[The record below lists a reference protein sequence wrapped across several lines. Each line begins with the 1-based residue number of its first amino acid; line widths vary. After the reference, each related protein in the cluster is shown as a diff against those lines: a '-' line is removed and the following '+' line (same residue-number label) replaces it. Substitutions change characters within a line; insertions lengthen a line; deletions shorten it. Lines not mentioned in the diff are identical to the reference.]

1 MTIGRFL
8 RHRDDSDTYMNM
20 ITNGIYFRAGGN
32 GDNFVM
38 TGSAT
43 IINSSGT
50 DKDTI
55 IESLDYSNA
64 FVMDAADNTATFNGE
79 EFRVNEF
86 NSSGSQLGSFYMS
99 NGDFFIQSL
108 SGGDMLQLVDAGATS
123 DINANPYQEWHR
135 SNGIG
140 ASLVRLGYFGF
151 ASTSNPD
158 IWIKNEVTHG
168 DIVFRTDNNVGI
180 RINDEN
186 DKIHLESRDVDLS
199 DAAFNG
205 THTFTFYGGGGNQS
219 ANPIHQIDFH
229 NVDTSGA
236 ERVQAQIKTM
246 PVYSGGHGIHMDF
259 HVGDSSAAPTRA
271 MRLEGTTSNVIV
283 DNALTVG
290 GDVKISN
297 TLPQLLFNETDAPTD
312 EKNWILDVTGG
323 DMRLST
329 ATDANPEN
337 RVLNALG
344 IFRTSTGINNII
356 LN

>member
-140 ASLVRLGYFGF
+140 ASLVRLG
-151 ASTSNPD
+151 
-158 IWIKNEVTHG
+158 
-168 DIVFRTDNNVGI
+168 
-180 RINDEN
+180 
-186 DKIHLESRDVDLS
+186 
-199 DAAFNG
+199 
-205 THTFTFYGGGGNQS
+205 
-219 ANPIHQIDFH
+219 
-229 NVDTSGA
+229 
-236 ERVQAQIKTM
+236 
-246 PVYSGGHGIHMDF
+246 
-259 HVGDSSAAPTRA
+259 
-271 MRLEGTTSNVIV
+271 
-283 DNALTVG
+283 
-290 GDVKISN
+290 
-297 TLPQLLFNETDAPTD
+297 
-312 EKNWILDVTGG
+312 
-323 DMRLST
+323 
-329 ATDANPEN
+329 
-337 RVLNALG
+337 
-344 IFRTSTGINNII
+344 
-356 LN
+356 